1 MPAPFPQPGTACPW
15 NEYNILRRLGRG
27 SFGQVFEALHT
38 PTSQVVAV
46 KQIALEASGDTGAD
60 SSHTQDLLE
69 IQREISSLAQ
79 CQDCE
84 RVTRYYG
91 SFVKKYTLWVV
102 MELMDGGS
110 CLSLLQR
117 GGALPDAAIA
127 VVCRELVLGL
137 DYLHAQGI
145 IHRDIKSANVLL
157 TRQGQV
163 KLGTYASLT
172 AADFGVAAQL
182 LHRGSRRN
190 TLVGSPYWMAPEV
203 IKQSH
208 YDARADIWSLG
219 ITAIELATGHPPLS
233 EYHPMR
239 AMFLIPKATPP
250 RIEAGHDPGLVRFVD
265 RCLAKSATDRATA
278 RQLRTDAWI
287 EQSGPLEI
295 LQRII
300 EARAA
305 PVGTISSLS
314 QPDRSSILDTS
325 AFSEWQFDTTLDA
338 EPQPNRE
345 PAADA
350 ATSTAPTAVEPH
362 TPPPLGADGPGPWPA
377 THRLGA
383 EPSTPARSPRPTSS
397 PRKMSGD
404 TAVRSVKDWRMQSAQ
419 TRIQFALEQLAF
431 QAGQDPDD
439 DASTLRSLVHQMHA
453 LFSQV
458 GRQRPDYLE
467 LLVDVL
473 ADGAAREGNMPRIP
487 AAHSRLA
494 SLLYERWLEGL
505 RGRWNVL
512 NIE

>member
-1 MPAPFPQPGTACPW
+1 MPAPFPRAGAHDPW

-46 KQIALEASGDTGAD
+46 KQIALEGTGDGAGD
-60 SSHTQDLLE
+60 DSHTQDLME
-69 IQREISSLAQ
+69 IQREIASLAQ

-110 CLSLLQR
+110 CLSLLQH

-157 TRQGQV
+157 TRHGQV
-163 KLGTYASLT
+163 KLGTYLPLT

-250 RIEAGHDPGLVRFVD
+250 RIEASHDPGLVRFVD
-265 RCLAKSATDRATA
+265 RCLAKSAADRATA

-287 EQSGPLEI
+287 ESAGSLEV
-295 LQRII
+295 LQRVID
-300 EARAA
+300 ARGP
-305 PVGTISSLS
+305 PVGSTSSLS
-314 QPDRSSILDTS
+314 LQDKSSVLDTS
-325 AFSEWQFDTTLDA
+325 TFSEWQFDTTPDA
-338 EPQPNRE
+338 PP
-345 PAADA
+345 PAEATMSVRDA
-350 ATSTAPTAVEPH
+350 SQAPVVPVH
-362 TPPPLGADGPGPWPA
+362 TPPPTAPAAD
-377 THRLGA
+377 LDL
-383 EPSTPARSPRPTSS
+383 PSTPHSPRREASPNKTSS
-397 PRKMSGD
+397 RAYPVSHSPVRQLTEQPSM
-404 TAVRSVKDWRMQSAQ
+404 TAQN
-419 TRIQFALEQLAF
+419 RIQLALEQLAF
-431 QAGQDPDD
+431 QAGQDPDE
-439 DASTLRSLVHQMHA
+439 ASTLRSLVHQLHA
-453 LFSQV
+453 LLSQV
-458 GRQRPDYLE
+458 GRQRPEYLE
-467 LLVDVL
+467 QLVDML
-473 ADGAAREGNMPRIP
+473 KDGTAREGDAPRVP

-505 RGRWNVL
+505 RGRWDVL
-512 NIE
+512 DK